1 MRPPPGT
8 SGAEVGA
15 LAPERSWRSIASAR
29 AMPLPTSAPRDYTL
43 LFAARILR
51 LFAYGFLAVVLVLY
65 LRSLGYSE
73 TRVGVLLAFTLL
85 GDAAI
90 SLSLTTRADRLGRR
104 RMLLAGAVLMIF
116 GGAGMAVLG
125 NFWLL
130 LIAAVIGVLSP
141 SGNELGP
148 FLAIEQA
155 CLAEVIRD
163 RDRTRVFAWSHV
175 LGFTAN
181 ALGALFGGWAA
192 GQLQHGG
199 WTPPAS
205 YRALL
210 WLYAAFG
217 GGLLVTFSLVG
228 HRVEPPQVDPASG
241 RGVVPASWHG
251 LLEAK
256 GHVAKLSALFTLD
269 AFGGGFIVQSFVAY
283 WFHRK
288 FGVDLAVLGGI
299 FFGTTLLSGLSALAA
314 VPLARRFGLLNTMV
328 FTHLPSNVLLMLVPF
343 MPTLWSAVGVL
354 LARHL
359 IAQMDVPTRQSYVNA
374 IVPAAERSAANGI
387 TTTIRQVGTALGP
400 LAAGPLMG
408 VPALAGWCFVI
419 GGGLKSA
426 YDLAIW
432 RAFSRVK
439 PPEER

>member
-1 MRPPPGT
+1 
-8 SGAEVGA
+8 
-15 LAPERSWRSIASAR
+15 
-29 AMPLPTSAPRDYTL
+29 MPLPTTAPRAFTL
-43 LFAARILR
+43 LFAARIIR
-51 LFAYGFLAVVLVLY
+51 LFAYGFLGLVLVLY
-65 LRSLGYSE
+65 LRALGYAE
-73 TRVGVLLAFTLL
+73 ARVGVLLAFTLL

-90 SLSLTTRADRLGRR
+90 SLTITTRADRLGRR
-104 RMLLAGAVLMIF
+104 RMLLLGAGLMVF
-116 GGAGMAVLG
+116 GGIGMAVLD

-130 LIAAVIGVLSP
+130 LGAAIIGVLSP
-141 SGNELGP
+141 SGNEIGP

-155 CLAEVIRD
+155 CLAEVIRNE
-163 RDRTRVFAWSHV
+163 DRTRVFAWSHV

-181 ALGALFGGWAA
+181 ALGALAGGWLADV
-192 GQLQHGG
+192 LQRRG
-199 WTPPAS
+199 WTPLAS

-217 GGLLVTFSLVG
+217 MGLLVIFTLLG
-228 HRVEPPQVDPASG
+228 RNVETLKADPAGG
-241 RGVVPASWHG
+241 RGVIPFSWHG
-251 LLEAK
+251 LHEAK
-256 GHVAKLSALFTLD
+256 GHVTRLSALFTLD

-288 FGVDLAVLGGI
+288 FGVDLASLGGI

-314 VPLARRFGLLNTMV
+314 VPLAKRFGLLNTMV

-343 MPTLWSAVGVL
+343 MPTLWLAVGVL

-387 TTTIRQVGTALGP
+387 TTTIRQLGTALGP
-400 LAAGPLMG
+400 LVAGPLMG
-408 VPALAGWCFVI
+408 IPALAGWCFVI
-419 GGGLKSA
+419 SGALKSA
-426 YDLAIW
+426 YDLVIW
-432 RAFSRVK
+432 RTFNNVK

>member
-1 MRPPPGT
+1 
-8 SGAEVGA
+8 
-15 LAPERSWRSIASAR
+15 
-29 AMPLPTSAPRDYTL
+29 MPLPTTAPKAFTL
-43 LFAARILR
+43 LFAARIFR
-51 LFAYGFLAVVLVLY
+51 LFAYGFLGLVLVLY
-65 LRSLGYSE
+65 LRALGYAE
-73 TRVGVLLAFTLL
+73 ARVGVLLAFTLL

-90 SLSLTTRADRLGRR
+90 SLTITTRADRLGRR
-104 RMLLAGAVLMIF
+104 RMLLLGAGLMVF
-116 GGAGMAVLG
+116 GGAGMAVLD

-130 LIAAVIGVLSP
+130 LGAAIIGVLSP
-141 SGNELGP
+141 SGNEIGP

-163 RDRTRVFAWSHV
+163 EDRTRVFAWSHV

-181 ALGALFGGWAA
+181 ALGALAGGWLAHV
-192 GQLQHGG
+192 LQHRG
-199 WTPPAS
+199 WPPLAS

-217 GGLLVTFSLVG
+217 MGLFVIFTLLG
-228 HRVEPPQVDPASG
+228 RNVEAPKADPTAG
-241 RGVVPASWHG
+241 LGVIPVSWHG
-251 LLEAK
+251 LHEAK
-256 GHVAKLSALFTLD
+256 GHVARLSALFTLD

-288 FGVDLAVLGGI
+288 FGVDLATLGGI

-314 VPLARRFGLLNTMV
+314 VPLAKRFGLLNTMV

-343 MPTLWSAVGVL
+343 MPTLWLAVGVL

-408 VPALAGWCFVI
+408 IPAAAGWCFVI
-419 GGGLKSA
+419 SGALKSA
-426 YDLAIW
+426 YDLIIW
-432 RAFSRVK
+432 RAFNHVK

>member
-1 MRPPPGT
+1 M
-8 SGAEVGA
+8 A
-15 LAPERSWRSIASAR
+15 
-29 AMPLPTSAPRDYTL
+29 LPTTAPRDFAL
-43 LFAARILR
+43 LFAARIFR

-65 LRSLGYSE
+65 LRALGYSE
-73 TRVGVLLAFTLL
+73 SRVGVLLAFTLL

-104 RMLLAGAVLMIF
+104 RMLLVGAVLMAF
-116 GGAGMAVLG
+116 GGVGMAVLN

-130 LIAAVIGVLSP
+130 LVAAVIGVLSP

-155 CLAEVIRD
+155 CLTEVIRD
-163 RDRTRVFAWSHV
+163 EDRTRVFAWSHV

-181 ALGALFGGWAA
+181 ALGALAGGWFAH
-192 GQLQHGG
+192 QLQLRS
-199 WTPPAS
+199 WTPLAS

-210 WLYAAFG
+210 WIYGSFG
-217 GGLLVTFSLVG
+217 GGLFLVFNLLG
-228 HRVEPPQVDPASG
+228 REVEAPRPDPASG
-241 RGVVPASWHG
+241 RGMMPTSWHG
-251 LLEAK
+251 LHKAK
-256 GHVAKLSALFTLD
+256 GHVARLSGLFTLD

-288 FGVDLAVLGGI
+288 FGVDLATLGGI

-314 VPLARRFGLLNTMV
+314 VPLAKRFGLLNTMV

-343 MPTLWSAVGVL
+343 MPTLGWAVGVL

-374 IVPAAERSAANGI
+374 IVPPAERSAANGI

-408 VPALAGWCFVI
+408 VPALAGWCFVLS
-419 GGGLKSA
+419 GGLKSA
-426 YDLAIW
+426 YDLIIW
-432 RAFSRVK
+432 RTFGHVK

>member
-1 MRPPPGT
+1 
-8 SGAEVGA
+8 
-15 LAPERSWRSIASAR
+15 
-29 AMPLPTSAPRDYTL
+29 MPLPTSAPRDFTL
-43 LFAARILR
+43 LFAARMVR

-65 LRSLGYSE
+65 LRALGYSE
-73 TRVGVLLAFTLL
+73 ARVGVLLAFTLL

-90 SLSLTTRADRLGRR
+90 SLTLSTRADRLGRQ
-104 RMLLAGAVLMIF
+104 RMLLLGAGLMVF
-116 GGAGMAVLG
+116 GGAGMAAFDS
-125 NFWLL
+125 FWLL
-130 LIAAVIGVLSP
+130 LMAAIIGVLSP

-163 RDRTRVFAWSHV
+163 TDRTRVFAWSHV

-181 ALGALFGGWAA
+181 AFGALAGGWLANS
-192 GQLQHGG
+192 LQRRG
-199 WTPPAS
+199 WMPVES

-210 WLYAAFG
+210 WLYAAAGGALAAIFSLLGRRIEAPRADPAG
-217 GGLLVTFSLVG
+217 GGVI
-228 HRVEPPQVDPASG
+228 PP
-241 RGVVPASWHG
+241 SWHG
-251 LLEAK
+251 LRESK
-256 GHVAKLSALFTLD
+256 RHVAKLSALFTLD

-288 FGVDLAVLGGI
+288 FGIDLATLGGI

-328 FTHLPSNVLLMLVPF
+328 FTHLPSNLLLMLVPF

-354 LARHL
+354 LARHV
-359 IAQMDVPTRQSYVNA
+359 ISQMDVPTRQSYVNA

-387 TTTIRQVGTALGP
+387 TTTIRQLGTALGP
-400 LAAGPLMG
+400 LVAGPLMG
-408 VPALAGWCFVI
+408 IPALAGWCFVI
-419 GGGLKSA
+419 SGGLKSA
-426 YDLAIW
+426 YDLLIW

-439 PPEER
+439 PSEELPPAAGRRT

>member
-1 MRPPPGT
+1 M
-8 SGAEVGA
+8 A
-15 LAPERSWRSIASAR
+15 LPS
-29 AMPLPTSAPRDYTL
+29 SAPRDFAL
-43 LFAARILR
+43 LFAARICR

-65 LRSLGYSE
+65 LRTLGYSE
-73 TRVGVLLAFTLL
+73 ARIGVLLAFTLL

-90 SLSLTTRADRLGRR
+90 SLTLTTHADRLGRR
-104 RMLLAGAVLMIF
+104 RMLLVGAGLMIF

-125 NFWLL
+125 SFWLL
-130 LIAAVIGVLSP
+130 LVAAIIGVLSP

-155 CLAEVIRD
+155 GLAEVIRAG
-163 RDRTRVFAWSHV
+163 DRTRVFAWSHV

-181 ALGALFGGWAA
+181 ALGALAGGAIAHGLQVRGWA
-192 GQLQHGG
+192 
-199 WTPPAS
+199 PPES

-217 GGLLVTFSLVG
+217 GALLVIFSRLG
-228 HRVEPPQVDPASG
+228 RAIEAPRAGRAAGLPA
-241 RGVVPASWHG
+241 AWHG
-251 LLEAK
+251 LREAK
-256 GHVAKLSALFTLD
+256 GRVARLSALFALD

-288 FGVDLAVLGGI
+288 FGLDLAALGGI
-299 FFGTTLLSGLSALAA
+299 FFATTLLSGLSALAA

-328 FTHLPSNVLLMLVPF
+328 FTHLPSNVLLALVPF
-343 MPTLWSAVGVL
+343 MPTAAAAVGVL

-359 IAQMDVPTRQSYVNA
+359 VSQMDVPTRQSYVNA

-387 TTTIRQVGTALGP
+387 TTTIRQLGTALGP

-408 VPALAGWCFVI
+408 VPALAGWCFVLS
-419 GGGLKSA
+419 GSLKGA
-426 YDLAIW
+426 YDLIIW
-432 RAFSRVK
+432 RAFRAVK
-439 PPEER
+439 PPEEEPAGRGPAGP

>member
-1 MRPPPGT
+1 
-8 SGAEVGA
+8 
-15 LAPERSWRSIASAR
+15 
-29 AMPLPTSAPRDYTL
+29 MPLPTTAPKAFTL
-43 LFAARILR
+43 LFAARIFR
-51 LFAYGFLAVVLVLY
+51 LFAYGFLGLVLVLY
-65 LRSLGYSE
+65 LRALGYAE
-73 TRVGVLLAFTLL
+73 ARVGVLLAFTLL

-90 SLSLTTRADRLGRR
+90 SLTITTRADRLGRR
-104 RMLLAGAVLMIF
+104 RMLLLGAGLMVF
-116 GGAGMAVLG
+116 GGAGMAVLD

-130 LIAAVIGVLSP
+130 LGAAIIGVLSP
-141 SGNELGP
+141 SGNEIGP

-163 RDRTRVFAWSHV
+163 EDRTRVFAWSHV

-181 ALGALFGGWAA
+181 ALGALAGGWLADV
-192 GQLQHGG
+192 LQRRG
-199 WTPPAS
+199 WTPLAS

-217 GGLLVTFSLVG
+217 MGLFVIFTLLG
-228 HRVEPPQVDPASG
+228 RNVEAPKADPAAG
-241 RGVVPASWHG
+241 RGVIPVSWHG
-251 LLEAK
+251 LHEAK
-256 GHVAKLSALFTLD
+256 GHVARLSALFTLD

-288 FGVDLAVLGGI
+288 FGVDLATLGGI

-314 VPLARRFGLLNTMV
+314 VPLAKRFGLLNTMV

-343 MPTLWSAVGVL
+343 MPTLWLAVGVL

-408 VPALAGWCFVI
+408 IPAAAGWCFVI
-419 GGGLKSA
+419 SGALKSA
-426 YDLAIW
+426 YDLVIW
-432 RAFSRVK
+432 RTYLML
-439 PPEER
+439 ELEL